1 MGNTNRINLDGVLG
15 IRTRG
20 RSIVGADKTTELCS
34 CYLLLQKPHSQ
45 EGFRLNL
52 IQLYLE
58 HSFDYELS
66 GD

>member
-1 MGNTNRINLDGVLG
+1 MLG